1 MTLKEQLLQ
10 EIEQA
15 PDSVIEELLSFCRQ
29 MKTEQGALAGLTE
42 GQEAERIA
50 AQREAVSRLQA
61 KARETVAAG
70 RSALPLPPG
79 SLVDELIAERR
90 AEAENE

>member
-15 PDSVIEELLSFCRQ
+15 SDSLLEDLLNLCRQ
-29 MKTEQGALAGLTE
+29 MKVEQKTASLDDRSSSE
-42 GQEAERIA
+42 KIA
-50 AQREAVSRLQA
+50 DQRDAVRRLQA
-61 KARETVAAG
+61 KVRETIPEG
-70 RSALPLPPG
+70 R

-90 AEAENE
+90 MEGKNE

>member
-1 MTLKEQLLQ
+1 MTLREQLLQ

-29 MKTEQGALAGLTE
+29 IKTEQQRAGDALEQPLGT
-42 GQEAERIA
+42 QTMT
-50 AQREAVSRLQA
+50 QRDAVRQLQA
-61 KARETVAAG
+61 KIRETVPEG
-70 RSALPLPPG
+70 R

-90 AEAENE
+90 MEGSHE

>member
-29 MKTEQGALAGLTE
+29 MKTEQKTFAGLTE
-42 GQEAERIA
+42 RQAAERVA
-50 AQREAVSRLQA
+50 AQREAVRRLQA
-61 KARETVAAG
+61 KMRETVPEG
-70 RSALPLPPG
+70 R

-90 AEAENE
+90 AEAGNE

>member
-15 PDSVIEELLSFCRQ
+15 SDSLLEDLLNLCRQ
-29 MKTEQGALAGLTE
+29 MKAEQKTTSPSADRHS
-42 GQEAERIA
+42 AEWVA
-50 AQREAVSRLQA
+50 AQRDAVRRLQA
-61 KARETVAAG
+61 KVRETIPEG
-70 RSALPLPPG
+70 R

-90 AEAENE
+90 VEGKNE

>member
-29 MKTEQGALAGLTE
+29 IKTEQQRAGDAVEQPLEDQTTT
-42 GQEAERIA
+42 
-50 AQREAVSRLQA
+50 QRDAVRQLQA
-61 KARETVAAG
+61 KIRETVPEE
-70 RSALPLPPG
+70 R

-90 AEAENE
+90 LEGSHE

>member
-15 PDSVIEELLSFCRQ
+15 SDSLLEDLLNLCRQ
-29 MKTEQGALAGLTE
+29 MKVEQKTASLDDRSSSE
-42 GQEAERIA
+42 KIA
-50 AQREAVSRLQA
+50 DQRDAVRRFQA
-61 KARETVAAG
+61 KVRETIPEG
-70 RSALPLPPG
+70 R

-90 AEAENE
+90 MEGKNE

>member
-15 PDSVIEELLSFCRQ
+15 SDSQLEDLLNLCRQ
-29 MKTEQGALAGLTE
+29 MKAERKTSSLDDRHS
-42 GQEAERIA
+42 AERIA
-50 AQREAVSRLQA
+50 AQRDAVLRLQA
-61 KARETVAAG
+61 KVRETIPEG
-70 RSALPLPPG
+70 R

-90 AEAENE
+90 VEEQNE

>member
-29 MKTEQGALAGLTE
+29 IKTEQQRTGDALEKPLET
-42 GQEAERIA
+42 QTT
-50 AQREAVSRLQA
+50 QTDAVRRLQA
-61 KARETVAAG
+61 KIRETVPEG
-70 RSALPLPPG
+70 R

-90 AEAENE
+90 MEGSHE